1 MIPCI
6 TGRARK
12 RRRREQRKS
21 CGETSNRE
29 WCSWGGCVLKL
40 FFSGWFPR
48 PISTPASQAPRWN
61 FPCFIVLQTT
71 DVILI
76 IRKASTQQGKRH
88 RFPRAVLPRCHDD
101 PIYSF
106 TRPPNTSLQVVSTA
120 NQNLRVRMQTRRE
133 KMETCSTS
141 RDRPLGARSFP
152 NQQSV
157 PTPWK
162 KRLLFPMHRR
172 EFSRTRRCCI
182 FRSQNG

>member
-1 MIPCI
+1 MERHRIVN
-6 TGRARK
+6 GAR
-12 RRRREQRKS
+12 
-21 CGETSNRE
+21 GEGV
-29 WCSWGGCVLKL
+29 SWSS
-40 FFSGWFPR
+40 FSRVGFLAQFPR
-48 PISTPASQAPRWN
+48 LHHRPPDETFLVSLFCKRLML
-61 FPCFIVLQTT
+61 F
-71 DVILI
+71 LI